1 VELEKAGEDFLD
13 RSCESKEMLHRA
25 KEERNVLHKAQRRTV
40 NWIGHMLNGN
50 SLLEHII
57 ERKIKGMIWGREGEE
72 EDVNSYSM
80 SLRKL

>member
-1 VELEKAGEDFLD
+1 
-13 RSCESKEMLHRA
+13 
-25 KEERNVLHKAQRRTV
+25 
-40 NWIGHMLNGN
+40 MLNGN

-57 ERKIKGMIWGREGEE
+57 ERKIKGKIWGREGEE